1 MTTTTCRTCRGAGI
15 VRNPKTLKWA
25 TCPDCKGKHQSQH
38 VTQITPNRVRFPTR
52 QSRIGEGHV
61 NPRTSQHGN

>member
-38 VTQITPNRVRFPTR
+38 VTQITPNRVRFPRPSTPYR
-52 QSRIGEGHV
+52 
-61 NPRTSQHGN
+61 